1 MRKLIWLVAAF
12 FLGMGVYYATLTP
25 GGLLQRAGSGSNS
38 FFSGPVWSGP
48 DVARSAD
55 LSADELNNIGIYER
69 SNPATVNITS
79 VEYTQNFWLEVVP
92 REGAGSGFLIHQD
105 GLILTNSHVLSADGN
120 RVEVTLMDQKRYPA
134 RLLARD
140 PENDL
145 ALIKI
150 EAEQKLPFLRL
161 GDSDAVKVGQKVLAI
176 GNPFSLGGTLTTG
189 VVSAL
194 GRTLPS
200 GRENVLEDI
209 IQTDAAI
216 NPGNSGG
223 PLLDSH
229 GNVIGINTAILGE
242 GGNIGI
248 GFAMPINRAKSMLEV
263 YEEQGEFTR
272 PWLGFRSRFINGELA
287 KSLELPEEGG
297 YLVVETIRGGSTEAA
312 GLRGADELIRLGNYR
327 IPWGGDF
334 ITAVDGRKINS
345 SDVLKRVMAKKR
357 VGDKV
362 TFDIL
367 RDKRPMKLEVTLKGA
382 PRAGRI

>member
-1 MRKLIWLVAAF
+1 MRKLILVVAAF
-12 FLGMGVYYATLTP
+12 FGGMIAYYALVSPNGIFQAGNTGGP
-25 GGLLQRAGSGSNS
+25 GGLLR
-38 FFSGPVWSGP
+38 GPIWTGP

-55 LSADELNNIGIYER
+55 LSADELNNISIYQNA
-69 SNPATVNITS
+69 NPATVNITS

-92 REGAGSGFLIHQD
+92 REGAGSGFLIHED
-105 GLILTNSHVLSADGN
+105 GLILTNNHVLSADGS
-120 RVEVTLMDQKRYPA
+120 RVEVTMMDQTRYPA
-134 RLLARD
+134 RVLARD

-145 ALIKI
+145 ALIKVQ
-150 EAEQKLPFLRL
+150 ADKKLPFLRL
-161 GDSDAVKVGQKVLAI
+161 GDSDNLRVGQKVLAI

-200 GRENVLEDI
+200 GRDTVLEDI

-229 GNVIGINTAILGE
+229 GDVIGINTAILGD

-263 YEEQGEFTR
+263 YEERGEFVR
-272 PWLGFRSRFINGELA
+272 PWLGFRSRFISGEFA
-287 KSLELPEEGG
+287 KYLELPSEGG
-297 YLVVETIRGGSTEAA
+297 YLVVEVLRGGSAATA
-312 GLRGADELIRLGNYR
+312 GLRGADRLVRVGNYR
-327 IPWGGDF
+327 VPWGGDF
-334 ITAVDGRKINS
+334 ITAVDGRKITS

-357 VGDKV
+357 VGEKV
-362 TFDIL
+362 IFDIL
-367 RDKRPMKLEVTLKGA
+367 REGTPQKLEITLREA
-382 PRAGRI
+382 PR